1 MASVISEIEKK
12 ERDNAVELLR
22 KQIETEGKLI
32 ADYKDYG
39 EKIVNVPVRRMLRMI
54 MFDSQKH
61 IEVLQAV
68 IDIIQ
73 GKDVLR
79 EDRKDLKEGLKRH
92 LSLEMESIKAS
103 EKILNY
109 RWLVNTPGLKELLE
123 GWRDDEKRHHQ
134 ALKKLSNKLYIEAN
148 PNDFSTLF
156 RGDDFLEERYLRS
169 KRMQENLKKD
179 K

>member
-1 MASVISEIEKK
+1 MASVISEVEKE
-12 ERDNAVELLR
+12 ERENAVKLLM

-32 ADYKDYG
+32 AEYKAYG
-39 EKIVNVPVRRMLRMI
+39 EKIVNMPVRRMLRMI

-61 IEVLQAV
+61 IEILQAA
-68 IDIIQ
+68 IDIIK
-73 GKDVLR
+73 GTEVLM

-92 LSLEMESIKAS
+92 LLLEMESIKAS
-103 EKILNY
+103 EKVLNY
-109 RWLVNTPGLKELLE
+109 RWVVNTTGLKELLE

-134 ALKKLSNKLYIEAN
+134 ALKKLSNKLFIEAS

-169 KRMQENLKKD
+169 KRMQEKLKKE

>member
-1 MASVISEIEKK
+1 VKSRKR
-12 ERDNAVELLR
+12 RDNAVELLR

-92 LSLEMESIKAS
+92 LSLEIESIKPS

-134 ALKKLSNKLYIEAN
+134 ALKKLSNKLYIRAN

-169 KRMQENLKKD
+169 KKMQENLKKD